1 VKSILEDINAVIGVT
16 GCFVCT
22 NDGQVLASALPKPFD
37 EDTLSAVGQLI
48 SKTMAGLAT
57 VRRRKV
63 GDIDLVYEEGRLV
76 ARSLREGCLCILCAR
91 NINVP
96 LLNLTANMAAKKLA
110 AEVKNKVVERP
121 LPPREIEAPVGPLV
135 DAVFFAQL
143 EQNLARAIGPI
154 AALVIDEEI
163 EALGESRESFPWD
176 KATHLVEKVSTQIA
190 DEEKRLP
197 FTEAALQA
205 LREQRK
211 GDKVG

>member
-22 NDGQVLASALPKPFD
+22 NDGQVLASALPELFD
-37 EDTLSAVGQLI
+37 EAALSAVGQLI

-57 VRRRKV
+57 ARRRKV
-63 GDIDLVYEEGRLV
+63 GDIDLVYDQGRLV
-76 ARSLREGCLCILCAR
+76 TKSLKEGCLCILCVR
-91 NINVP
+91 DVNLP
-96 LLNLTANMAAKKLA
+96 LLNLTANVAGKKLA
-110 AEVKNKVVERP
+110 EELNSKVVERP
-121 LPPREIEAPVGPLV
+121 LPRREIEAPVGPLV

-154 AALVIDEEI
+154 AALVIDEQI

-176 KATHLVEKVSTQIA
+176 KATHLIEKVSTQIA
-190 DEEKRLP
+190 DEEKRLR
-197 FTEAALQA
+197 FTEAASQA

-211 GDKVG
+211 GDEVG